1 MPPLPLVRSFIALLL
16 LCLALALPAGA
27 APAADKASESAI
39 TVQAQPATRP
49 LVFSGFTRARA
60 KLRLVS
66 EVAGRCLKVNY
77 DVGDTIGPK
86 GVFAVLD
93 DTFIRLDLKAN
104 RVEQKRMQSR
114 VAYLDKDATRYR
126 NLVKRGSEAPSK
138 LDRLDEDLAQAR
150 LRLEALKTQAA
161 ILRERLARHLIKAPV
176 GWRVIERKVE
186 PGSWVAA
193 GGQVA
198 LLGDFRTL
206 LVPLALSPDEFA
218 ILARHSNG
226 IKVSLPHLGVKV
238 PAKLERLSPAFDPV
252 TRKIAVELELGP
264 GVSYKRGGLRVE
276 LTLTAPDPSGAVLL
290 PQSAV
295 TERYQEN
302 WVTRADGKS
311 IRVVV
316 LGPGPAGTVRV
327 TSPQIK
333 PGQKFMINR

>member
-1 MPPLPLVRSFIALLL
+1 MPPLGSFFVILS
-16 LCLALALPAGA
+16 LCLGLALPAGA
-27 APAADKASESAI
+27 APPAADKAPEGARI
-39 TVQAQPATRP
+39 VQALAATRP

-66 EVAGRCLKVNY
+66 EVAGRCQKVNY
-77 DVGDTIGPK
+77 DVGGTIGSK

-93 DTFIRLDLKAN
+93 DTFTRLDLKSN
-104 RVEQKRMQSR
+104 QVEQKRLVSR
-114 VAYLDKDATRYR
+114 VAFLDKDAQRYR

-138 LDRLDEDLAQAR
+138 LDRLDEELTQAR
-150 LRLEALKTQAA
+150 LQLEALKTQAA
-161 ILRERLARHLIKAPV
+161 ILGERLSRHVIKAPP
-176 GWRVIERKVE
+176 GWRVIERRVE

-218 ILARHSNG
+218 ILARQAKQ
-226 IKVSLPHLGVKV
+226 IKVSLPHLGVSV
-238 PAKLERLSPAFDPV
+238 PAKVERLSPAFDPA

-264 GVSYKRGGLRVE
+264 EVSYKRGGLRVE

-290 PQSAV
+290 PAGAV

-302 WVTRADGKS
+302 WVTRVDGKS
-311 IRVVV
+311 LRVVV
-316 LGPGPAGTVRV
+316 LGPGPGGALRV
-327 TSPQIK
+327 SSPQIK
-333 PGQKFMINR
+333 PGQKFLLNR

>member
-1 MPPLPLVRSFIALLL
+1 MPPLRLFFVLFW
-16 LCLALALPAGA
+16 LCFGLALPAGA
-27 APAADKASESAI
+27 AVPAADKVPENAP
-39 TVQAQPATRP
+39 TVQALPATRP

-77 DVGDTIGPK
+77 DVGGAIGPK

-93 DTFIRLDLKAN
+93 DTFTRLDLGAN
-104 RVEQKRMQSR
+104 RVEQKRLVSR
-114 VAYLDKDATRYR
+114 VAYLDKDAARYR

-138 LDRLDEDLAQAR
+138 LDRLDEDLTQAR
-150 LRLEALKTQAA
+150 LQLEALKTQAA
-161 ILRERLARHLIKAPV
+161 ILRERLVRHVIKAPP
-176 GWRVIERKVE
+176 GWRVIERWVE
-186 PGSWVAA
+186 PGSWVGV

-218 ILARHSNG
+218 ILAKQAKQ
-226 IKVSLPHLGVKV
+226 IKVSLPHLGVSV
-238 PAKLERLSPAFDPV
+238 PAKLERLSPAFDPT

-290 PQSAV
+290 PPGAV

-302 WVTRADGKS
+302 WVTRGDGKS
-311 IRVVV
+311 FRVVV
-316 LGPGPAGTVRV
+316 LGPGPGGTLRV
-327 TSPQIK
+327 SAPQLK
-333 PGQKFMINR
+333 PGQKYLLNR

>member
-1 MPPLPLVRSFIALLL
+1 MHPLRS
-16 LCLALALPAGA
+16 LCLTLWLCLGVALPAAAAPPAPGGA
-27 APAADKASESAI
+27 ASGERA
-39 TVQAQPATRP
+39 VQALPATRP

-77 DVGDTIGPK
+77 DLGDTIGPA

-93 DTFIRLDLKAN
+93 DTFIRLDIRAN
-104 RVEQKRMQSR
+104 QVEQKRMSSR
-114 VAYLDKDATRYR
+114 VAYLDRDAARYR

-150 LRLEALKTQAA
+150 LQREALETQAA
-161 ILRERLARHLIKAPV
+161 ILRERLARHVIKAPA

-206 LVPLALSPDEFA
+206 LVPLALGPDEFA
-218 ILARHSNG
+218 ILEKQAKQIR
-226 IKVSLPHLGVKV
+226 VSLPHLGVSL
-238 PAKLERLSPAFDPV
+238 PAELERLSPAFDPV

-264 GVSYKRGGLRVE
+264 GLSDKRGGLRVE

-290 PQSAV
+290 PPEAV
-295 TERYQEN
+295 SERYQES
-302 WVTRADGKS
+302 WVTRTDGES
-311 IRVVV
+311 LRVVV
-316 LGPGPAGTVRV
+316 LGPGPDNTLRV
-327 TSPQIK
+327 SGPRIK
-333 PGQKFMINR
+333 PGQKFLLKP

>member
-1 MPPLPLVRSFIALLL
+1 MPPLPLSCLALG
-16 LCLALALPAGA
+16 LCLALALPAAA
-27 APAADKASESAI
+27 APA
-39 TVQAQPATRP
+39 QPAPARVVRAEAATRP

-77 DVGDTIGPK
+77 DLGDTIGPQ

-93 DTFIRLDLKAN
+93 DTFVRLDLQTN
-104 RVEQKRMQSR
+104 QLEQKRLASR

-150 LRLEALKTQAA
+150 LQLEALKTQAQTLA
-161 ILRERLARHLIKAPV
+161 ERLARHIIKATP

-193 GGQVA
+193 GGELA

-218 ILARHSNG
+218 ILREKG
-226 IKVSLPHLGVKV
+226 GKLTVSLPHLGIRV

-252 TRKIAVELELGP
+252 TRKIGLELELGP
-264 GVSYKRGGLRVE
+264 GLPEKRGGLRVE

-290 PQSAV
+290 PAGAV
-295 TERYQEN
+295 SERYQEN
-302 WVTRADGKS
+302 WVTRADGTPL
-311 IRVVV
+311 RVVV
-316 LGPGPAGTVRV
+316 LGPGPEGTLRV
-327 TSPQIK
+327 SAPQLK
-333 PGQKFMINR
+333 PGQKFLLAR